1 MFLEKLIKELN
12 DNQEQKNELQTELS
26 KLKKE
31 KADLMMEEQD
41 LKNNFKVSSVA
52 KIINIAN
59 KIKKID
65 SQIEV
70 LAELYDKADSKVF
83 SVQKEEVV
91 KNFKSYI
98 AEKNIEEL
106 YKETV
111 QARKEYE
118 EKLFALKE
126 LTTEVYD
133 QVLNMKELLF
143 EKTNEYKE
151 YSNIRRIGF
160 DDCEL
165 ITKVEAIG
173 SIGLDIAEYEHC
185 VGTIPQNLVNL

>member
-1 MFLEKLIKELN
+1 MILEKLIKELN

-173 SIGLDIAEYEHC
+173 SIGLDIAEYEYC
-185 VGTIPQNLVNL
+185 TGVIPQNLVNL

>member
-1 MFLEKLIKELN
+1 MILEKLFKELN
-12 DNQEQKNELQTELS
+12 DNQEQKNELQTELN
-26 KLKKE
+26 KLKKQR
-31 KADLMMEEQD
+31 ADLIIEEQN

-52 KIINIAN
+52 KIINIAA

-70 LAELYDKADSKVF
+70 LMELYDKADSKVF
-83 SVQKEEVV
+83 SVQKKEVV
-91 KNFKSYI
+91 ENFKSYI
-98 AEKNIEEL
+98 VEKNVEEL

-118 EKLFALKE
+118 EKLFALKD

-143 EKTNEYKE
+143 EKTNEYKN
-151 YSNIRRIGF
+151 YTDARRMSF
-160 DDCEL
+160 DSCEL
-165 ITKVEAIG
+165 ITKVEGIG
-173 SIGLDIAEYEHC
+173 SIGLDIAEYEYC
-185 VGTIPQNLVNL
+185 IGVIPQNLVNL

>member
-1 MFLEKLIKELN
+1 MILEKLIKELN

-31 KADLMMEEQD
+31 KADLMMEEQN

-143 EKTNEYKE
+143 EKTNEYKD

-165 ITKVEAIG
+165 ITEVEAIG
-173 SIGLDIAEYEHC
+173 PIGLDIAEYEHC
-185 VGTIPQNLVNL
+185 VGTISQNLVNL